1 MAAEPVRP
9 PRVLLATA
17 RFYPDIAD
25 ALAAG
30 AQAVLDAAGTEV
42 EAVEVPGAFELPAAI
57 AFAAGTMGSG
67 GKIVPSRY
75 DGYVALGC
83 VIRGETAHY
92 DHVCRESAHG
102 LARLSVDRR
111 LAIGYGVLTVETREQ
126 AWARAA
132 PDRGDR
138 GGSAARA
145 CLAMLALRK
154 RLGGAP

>member
-1 MAAEPVRP
+1 MAAESVRP

-30 AQAVLDAAGTEV
+30 AQAVLDAAGAEV
-42 EAVEVPGAFELPAAI
+42 EAVDVPGAFELPAAI
-57 AFAAGTMGSG
+57 AFAAGAMGSG
-67 GKIVPSRY
+67 GQIAPPRY

-111 LAIGYGVLTVETREQ
+111 LAIGYGVLTVDTREQ

-138 GGSAARA
+138 GGAAARA

>member
-1 MAAEPVRP
+1 MAAKSVRP

-42 EAVEVPGAFELPAAI
+42 EAVDVPGAFELPAAI
-57 AFAAGTMGSG
+57 AFAAGAMYSG
-67 GKIVPSRY
+67 GKIVPPRY

-111 LAIGYGVLTVETREQ
+111 LAIGYGVLTVDTREQ

-138 GGSAARA
+138 GGAAARA
-145 CLAMLALRK
+145 CLAMLALRE